1 MLETI
6 IFFTPI
12 TELIISIYVLGIGL
26 LISPLFFRL
35 DEIKYNLNEISL
47 FGFCLILPIVQITN
61 LIFPITPL
69 FFYISFFLSLLV
81 LLKLRNQLKKKFFL
95 WLLKLTVIFIILI
108 PLKYVIKGNED
119 LYYHLP
125 KIEFINTFNIIFGIA
140 HFDPSL
146 SFTNGWAYISS
157 AFNFLNGADKNLYL
171 SSFVFFVFSILTFYN
186 YLKQTN
192 QNNLQVILILIV
204 SFLLLKFYRIQEFG
218 NDYQA
223 IILLF
228 FTQFL
233 IFQFYLK
240 NGDKKIIINKI
251 IFYSSFA
258 FFFRIYSL
266 LIIPTLFI
274 LFLNKDKFL
283 NLINKK
289 LILILFLSFLTTS
302 LTSFFNSG
310 CFFMPLKKTCVSKNV
325 VSWSYIDKVDQLNL
339 RLKSFNT
346 SYFDYK
352 NNLKHSLSEEEWVKN
367 FNWAS
372 YHLKSE
378 RFILPLVKTL
388 LINFF
393 VFFIIIFFFNN
404 KKFKFKKLS
413 QKDFLFLFLTL
424 LSYFLWMFNTPLL
437 RAGGYSYLTFFILSF
452 LVLIFNFKEFF
463 DLKKIKKYLIILI
476 SITIIL
482 NLNRIYKESEKYDT
496 LNPFF
501 FTEWGK
507 LHHMKYLDKER
518 LIKLLNENN
527 FEKNIFN
534 LKLDKLNNTWFVIK
548 N

>member
-26 LISPLFFRL
+26 LISPLFFKT

-47 FGFCLILPIVQITN
+47 FGFCLTLPIVQIIN
-61 LIFPITPL
+61 LIFPIKPL
-69 FFYISFFLSLLV
+69 FFYISFVFSLLV
-81 LLKLRNQLKKKFFL
+81 LFRLRNQIKKKFFF
-95 WLLKLTVIFIILI
+95 WLFKLAFIFIILI
-108 PLKYVIKGNED
+108 PLKYAIKGNED

-125 KIEFINTFNIIFGIA
+125 KIEFINTFNIILGIA

-157 AFNFLNGADKNLYL
+157 AFNFLNGAEKNLYL
-171 SSFVFFVFSILTFYN
+171 SSFVFFIFSILTFYN
-186 YLKQTN
+186 YLKITN
-192 QNNLQVILILIV
+192 QNKLQVFLILII

-228 FTQFL
+228 FSQFL

-251 IFYSSFA
+251 VFYSSFA
-258 FFFRIYSL
+258 IFFRIYSL

-274 LFLNKDKFL
+274 LFLNREKFL

-289 LILILFLSFLTTS
+289 LILILFLSFLITS
-302 LTSFFNSG
+302 LTSFLNSG
-310 CFFMPLKKTCVSKNV
+310 CFFMPLKKTCVNKNV
-325 VSWSYIDKVDQLNL
+325 ASWSYIDKVDQLNL

-346 SYFDYK
+346 SYFGYK
-352 NNLKHSLSEEEWVKN
+352 NNVKYPLTEQEWVKN

-378 RFILPLVKTL
+378 RFILPLLKTL
-388 LINFF
+388 LINCLT
-393 VFFIIIFFFNN
+393 VFIIIFFFNK
-404 KKFKFKKLS
+404 KKFKFEKLNRRN
-413 QKDFLFLFLTL
+413 FLFLFLTSS
-424 LSYFLWMFNTPLL
+424 SYFLWMLNTPLL
-437 RAGGYSYLTFFILSF
+437 RAGGYSYWTFLILST
-452 LVLIFNFKEFF
+452 LVLSFNFKEFF
-463 DLKKIKKYLIILI
+463 FSKKIKKYIIILV
-476 SITIIL
+476 TIVLIL

-507 LHHMKYLDKER
+507 LHHMKYLDKDR

-527 FEKNIFN
+527 FNENIFK
-534 LKLDKLNNTWFVIK
+534 LKLDKLKNTWFIISD
-548 N
+548 